1 MSIKKPLHTIVV
13 PSTDFTTEAFL
24 DCAGVEPSILFGYE
38 LDRINCL
45 GGISFTKVSALRK
58 RGERFCTPWHI
69 EGAYDTLVEVEDSS
83 WLSELRAD
91 MPEQYKKAWS
101 AHHYM
106 IYLDSVGC
114 FEIAAESWK
123 ALPQRST

>member
-38 LDRINCL
+38 LDEMNCL

-69 EGAYDTLVEVEDSS
+69 EGAYDTLVRSKTHRGF
-83 WLSELRAD
+83 LSFA
-91 MPEQYKKAWS
+91 PICPSNIKK
-101 AHHYM
+101 HGLH
-106 IYLDSVGC
+106 I
-114 FEIAAESWK
+114 I
-123 ALPQRST
+123 T